1 MIAEDET
8 WTRKI
13 HKIPSFKKVSEPNI
27 HKEARQKDGETRA
40 ARKQVFDKKHRVRE
54 QIIQTGDQVL
64 IKQLKTTV
72 IPPFDPTPYDVT
84 EVKGSQV
91 AARRGDKV
99 KTRNMAKV
107 KLIKKRPE
115 HLMPRQLK
123 GERGDRW

>member
-54 QIIQTGDQVL
+54 QIIRTVDQANVTF
-64 IKQLKTTV
+64 IKR
-72 IPPFDPTPYDVT
+72 
-84 EVKGSQV
+84 S
-91 AARRGDKV
+91 AA
-99 KTRNMAKV
+99 
-107 KLIKKRPE
+107 
-115 HLMPRQLK
+115 
-123 GERGDRW
+123 